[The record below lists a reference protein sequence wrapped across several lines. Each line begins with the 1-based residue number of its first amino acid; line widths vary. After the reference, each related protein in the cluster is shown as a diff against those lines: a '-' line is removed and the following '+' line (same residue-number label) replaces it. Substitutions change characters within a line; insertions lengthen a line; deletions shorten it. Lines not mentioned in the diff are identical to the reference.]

1 MDTIYQ
7 LRIELMGSE
16 PLVWRTLTVPAN
28 TPFDQLHDIFMIT
41 MGWDDESS
49 YEFIVGDTR
58 VRDFGPEIDN
68 GEDPFDRDVID
79 TFLGELVNMI
89 KTTFTYKLED
99 RWVHKVTIEEVL
111 NSDDEIPACIDGE
124 GVCPPANAHGS
135 PGSAKVIPLRP
146 DLGYNKSD
154 GSELK
159 SEGVPRFNKHK
170 VNARLRRYDEE
181 WEEIY
186 ADAGEVV
193 NGMESGAGDPWL
205 ILFGR
210 YENLKELK
218 SHHDLLDNFLA
229 KQRIEDWF
237 GGAIVDKTS
246 LEAKTFE
253 RLNEHGFQPDESREM
268 IQEVYAIERYF
279 DLKYGTDILDDRYE
293 SNLRRLPEKPVAIPT
308 LQTACDVL
316 EMSTKGVPFEAI
328 EFLHDDKADEARNA
342 IVNAIRNV
350 SDSRYDAEES
360 AGLWYACAAEGH
372 ICEELIDPVIGIYT
386 SEDQYHSDWLLS
398 QGQYLIGKLAQKY
411 PGKTV
416 LKVLEVMEQE
426 ASDSQDRPV
435 YFLFD
440 AFHFCDITPYKE
452 RLLNLIKHRDLSYY
466 TSLAGLL
473 AYLDIKEALPM
484 LRERVNV
491 LKAGRPAKKSATS
504 GVIGDLEEAI
514 EQLETG
520 VNLYPDVDE
529 PLCLSRGTTW
539 REEFENAEEFFYDD
553 DFSADSAYDSLDD
566 DDSDFLSGYDWS
578 PQQPIIKEN
587 KTGRNDPC
595 PCGSGKKYK
604 KCCIDKDLGD

>member
-7 LRIELMGSE
+7 LRIELAGSE
-16 PLVWRTLTVPAN
+16 PFVWRTLTVPAN

-41 MGWDDESS
+41 MGWDDEPS

-58 VRDFGPEIDN
+58 VHDFGPEIDSAEN
-68 GEDPFDRDVID
+68 PLDRDVID
-79 TFLGELVNMI
+79 TFLGELVSMI
-89 KTTFTYKLED
+89 KATFTYKLED
-99 RWVHKVTIEEVL
+99 RWIHKVTLENVL

-124 GVCPPANAHGS
+124 GVCPPANVHGS

-146 DLGYNKSD
+146 DLEYNKSD

-170 VNARLRRYDEE
+170 VNARLRRYHEE

-186 ADAGEVV
+186 ADETI
-193 NGMESGAGDPWL
+193 NEMEGVEGNPWL
-205 ILFGR
+205 KMFGR
-210 YENLKELK
+210 YEDLKKLK
-218 SHHDLLDNFLA
+218 SHQDLLNNYFA

-237 GGAIVDKTS
+237 GYAIVDKTS

-253 RLNEHGFQPDESREM
+253 RLNERGFQADESRAM
-268 IQEVYAIERYF
+268 IQEVYALERYF
-279 DLKYGTDILDDRYE
+279 DLKYGIDILDDRYE
-293 SNLRRLPEKPVAIPT
+293 GNLHRLPEKPIAIPA

-328 EFLHDDKADEARNA
+328 EFLHGDKSDEARNA
-342 IVNAIRNV
+342 IVNAFKGV
-350 SDSRYDAEES
+350 SDSPYVAEEP
-360 AGLWYACAAEGH
+360 AGIWYACAAEGH
-372 ICEELIDPVIGIYT
+372 ICEELIDPLIGIYT

-411 PGKTV
+411 PEKTV

-426 ASDSQDRPV
+426 ARDSKDRPV

-440 AFHFCDITPYKE
+440 AFYFCDITPYKE
-452 RLLNLIKHRDLSYY
+452 RLLNLIKHPELSYY
-466 TSLAGLL
+466 TSLADLL
-473 AYLDIKEALPM
+473 AGLDIKEALSM
-484 LRERVNV
+484 LREQVNV
-491 LKAGRPAKKSATS
+491 LKAGRPAKKSAIN

-529 PLCLSRGTTW
+529 PLCLTRGTW
-539 REEFENAEEFFYDD
+539 REEYTDSEEFFYEDD
-553 DFSADSAYDSLDD
+553 NDFSAEDDYDSPDED
-566 DDSDFLSGYDWS
+566 YSDFPSEYDWS
-578 PQQPIIKEN
+578 PQQPIINEN

-604 KCCIDKDLGD
+604 KCCLDKET